1 MAAYLGEFEQL
12 LLLALLRLGPE
23 AGTPAIRDAVAEGS
37 RRTIW
42 LGAVFTTLERLEA
55 KGLVSS
61 GLVEPDGGGRRRRTW
76 TLAPAGEAALSHAYD
91 TWTRMTRGLKPR
103 LENLK

>member
-1 MAAYLGEFEQL
+1 MSAYLGEFEQL
-12 LLLALLRLGPE
+12 LLLALLRLGPGT
-23 AGTPAIRDAVAEGS
+23 GTPAIRDAVADGS

-55 KGLVSS
+55 KGLVAST
-61 GLVEPDGGGRRRRTW
+61 LIEPDGGGRRRRTW
-76 TLAPAGEAALSHAYD
+76 TLAPAGEQALGTAYD
-91 TWTRMTRGLKPR
+91 TWTRMTRGLEPR